1 MTSSQSDG
9 DRWTPLD
16 DIGRSEAAV
25 ADFLRR
31 VMPAGLQR
39 LAEAADATAD
49 ALRALAETI
58 ERGEAMDDMRV
69 DIEDLPTTR
78 DDDER

>member
-25 ADFLRR
+25 VDFLRR